1 MTPHKR
7 GSLLRILT
15 VFGCVAGIAL
25 VHLGDLARPLG
36 DPIGWFG
43 LITDGKV
50 VRQVLPDSA
59 AQRARLRAGER
70 IDLTRNSF
78 LVREGLILEDFGSH
92 AGSAI
97 EVRVLTPP
105 QRTVVLRALP
115 EASSDYPLIWLRE
128 LLAFV
133 PIAIGAILLL
143 LRPSPITWWLFLM
156 MLDARQAPST
166 VAYYRLF
173 TSPAAW
179 FSLDLFQIIVG
190 AGAKVAQ
197 VMFAFSLAGSAIR
210 GWRIVPV
217 VGAAVVAVPQ
227 MLAVTLNEWMPGLTQ
242 IGTSQALQMLEQV
255 LIFAF
260 VLSALADAFR
270 HTRESARGKMLWLA
284 AGLLVSTVCSTIDA
298 VLWSNYGSY
307 AAHTALRVATLVFPF
322 LSAYALVA
330 TRVVDIR
337 FAISRTI
344 IYGGITA
351 ALIVTFSVVDL
362 LLTRGLSQGQLSLPF
377 DIIIAVALGFFIHN
391 IHSGLD
397 AFVERVLFRQRFLA
411 AAGLNRAAHAVM
423 HAHDERAV
431 GEYVTEVPVTL
442 LGLTGAGLYRRGEK
456 GYTLDRIAGWKHL
469 PSRCT
474 EDDPLCLYL
483 AAELSPVR
491 PSDLPVHRE
500 WPKDAVLA
508 IPFLLR
514 RELGGFVIYGAH
526 RDGTE
531 IDASE
536 ERELREL
543 VRSADLAYERSATIA
558 MEEELTRLRAL
569 VAAQS

>member
-1 MTPHKR
+1 M
-7 GSLLRILT
+7 
-15 VFGCVAGIAL
+15 
-25 VHLGDLARPLG
+25 G
-36 DPIGWFG
+36 DPIGSFG
-43 LITDGKV
+43 LITDG
-50 VRQVLPDSA
+50 RSIQQVLPNSA
-59 AQRARLRAGER
+59 AQRAGLRAGER
-70 IDLTRNSF
+70 IDLSRNTF
-78 LVREGLILEDFGSH
+78 LVREGLILEDFGAH
-92 AGSAI
+92 AGSLLT
-97 EVRVLTPP
+97 VRVLAP
-105 QRTVVLRALP
+105 QPRTLVLRALP
-115 EASSDYPLIWLRE
+115 ESSFDYPLIWLRE

-143 LRPSPITWWLFLM
+143 LRPSAITWWLFLM
-156 MLDARQAPST
+156 MLDAHQAPST

-173 TSPAAW
+173 TSPLAW
-179 FSLDLFQIIVG
+179 FGLDLFQIIVG
-190 AGAKVAQ
+190 AVAKVAQ
-197 VMFAFSLAGSAIR
+197 VMFAFSLAGSAVR

-217 VGAAVVAVPQ
+217 VGAAIVAVPQ
-227 MLAVTLNEWMPGLTQ
+227 MFGVTLNEWMPGLTQ
-242 IGTSQALQMLEQV
+242 IGTSQGLQMLEQV
-255 LIFAF
+255 LLFAF

-284 AGLLVSTVCSTIDA
+284 AGLLVATVCNTIDA

-307 AAHTALRVATLVFPF
+307 AAHTALRVATLIFPF

-351 ALIVTFSVVDL
+351 GLIIVFSIVDL
-362 LLTRGLSQGQLSLPF
+362 LLTRGLSQGQLSLPL

-391 IHSGLD
+391 IHAGLD
-397 AFVERVLFRQRFLA
+397 AFVERVLFRKRFLA
-411 AAGLNRAAHAVM
+411 AAGLARAAHAVI
-423 HAHDERAV
+423 HAHDQRAV

-442 LGLTGAGLYRRGEK
+442 LELTGAALYRRDQK
-456 GYTLDRIAGWKHL
+456 GYTLDRTAGWRHL

-500 WPKDAVLA
+500 WPKEAVLA

-536 ERELREL
+536 ERELLEL
-543 VRSADLAYERSATIA
+543 VKSADLAYERIATIA

-569 VAAQS
+569 VAPQH